1 MLDITRLQLL
11 RTVIATGSL
20 RASATALGYTPSAAS
35 QQLAALQRQTGLQ
48 LVERVGRGIEPT
60 AAGRALATEA
70 EPLFRELS
78 RLDGVV
84 GDLREG
90 RMGSLSISYVT
101 SVGAA
106 WLPPIVDALRR
117 EFPELR
123 LELRMAEFDTGRPD
137 MRIVVSDPN
146 APSPETLSSA
156 TVAVHRLVSDPY
168 LVVLRDDD
176 ALASHPDIRMADLA
190 ARSWIDNELND
201 DVCRRVVLNAC
212 ASAGFTPC
220 FQVHAPDYRTALAFV
235 ATGIGIT
242 VLPSLAAV
250 DLPPRTVARNLL
262 APTPI
267 RDISLVVRKT
277 IADHPAAR
285 RTIELFT
292 AVARS

>member
-20 RASATALGYTPSAAS
+20 RASAAALGYTPSAAS

-60 AAGRALATEA
+60 AAGRALATES
-70 EPLFRELS
+70 EPLFQELS

-101 SVGAA
+101 SVGAT
-106 WLPPIVDALRR
+106 WLPPIVDALRC
-117 EFPELR
+117 EFPDLR
-123 LELRMAEFDTGRPD
+123 LELRMAEFDTGQPD
-137 MRIVVSDPN
+137 IQIVVSDPRSGPPET
-146 APSPETLSSA
+146 APSA
-156 TVAVHRLVSDPY
+156 AAVMHHLVSDPY
-168 LVVLRDDD
+168 LVVVRDDD
-176 ALASHPDIRMADLA
+176 PLAGHTDVRMTDLA
-190 ARSWIDNELND
+190 DRPWIDNELND

-212 ASAGFTPC
+212 ASAGFTPR
-220 FQVHAPDYRTALAFV
+220 FQVHAPDYRMALAFV

-250 DLPPRTVARNLL
+250 DLPPRAIARNLI

-267 RDISLVVRKT
+267 RDIAIAVRKP

-285 RTIELFT
+285 RTVDLFT
-292 AVARS
+292 AVART